1 MHVCCCVHQMTY
13 TRAHHTSVAAGALH
27 AGVCA
32 LDKAISHQIWPCLM
46 RKRWHGAWLACICV
60 APHTLANLHAETFLW
75 RPNAWYQCDARFGT
89 THLASRETSLQVS
102 LQVHALRLS
111 GQGEHRSACACMF
124 LCTLCHLSSC
134 MPELCGN
141 CCFVCS

>member
-1 MHVCCCVHQMTY
+1 MTY

-89 THLASRETSLQVS
+89 THLASREISLRVG
-102 LQVHALRLS
+102 LQEHVLLRLPKHK
-111 GQGEHRSACACMF
+111 GTKVCLCMYVAVY
-124 LCTLCHLSSC
+124 TR
-134 MPELCGN
+134 
-141 CCFVCS
+141 